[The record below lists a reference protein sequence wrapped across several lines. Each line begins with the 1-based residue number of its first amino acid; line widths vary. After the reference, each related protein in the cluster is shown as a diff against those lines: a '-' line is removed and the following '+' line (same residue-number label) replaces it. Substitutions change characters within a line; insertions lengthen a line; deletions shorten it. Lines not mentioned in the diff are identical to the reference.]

1 MHCKKS
7 PRAHGSFRG
16 KMARS
21 DDFEIRLASVD
32 DAALLAELGAR
43 LFEQAFGAVNEPE
56 NMRDYLAHAFS
67 VGEQT
72 RELADSE
79 RATFIAVDSI
89 GTPIGYAMVRRNR
102 PAAGVAGV
110 APGELQRIYVDN
122 QWHGRGVGDAL
133 MARCV
138 EQAQAWECDTFWLG
152 VWQENPRAIA
162 FYRRAG
168 FETVGVQTFTLG
180 RDIQHDF
187 IMARPLP

>member
-1 MHCKKS
+1 M
-7 PRAHGSFRG
+7 
-16 KMARS
+16 
-21 DDFEIRLASVD
+21 
-32 DAALLAELGAR
+32 
-43 LFEQAFGAVNEPE
+43 FGAVNEPE
-56 NMRDYLAHAFS
+56 NMRDYLSHAFS
-67 VGEQT
+67 VAEQR